1 MITYPELVDWTEL
14 VTNPSFLQ
22 SSREIISLYRQL
34 EAKDKKFKTFISKE
48 LAVDKKESDVLAD
61 VDAEETVNLSDLND
75 IFNDR
80 DDVDK
85 PTIQDDIPLIAME
98 EYEEKDIF
106 TMRKHILSCLHK
118 SILSSSMGKSGKA
131 KKIGFNRQLA
141 NFDTT
146 LGARDGYS
154 FSENNTVA
162 KSPSGPKY

>member
-1 MITYPELVDWTEL
+1 MITYPQLVDWTEL
-14 VTNPSFLQ
+14 VSNPSFLQ
-22 SSREIISLYRQL
+22 SSSEIISLYRQL

-118 SILSSSMGKSGKA
+118 SILSSSMGKSKE
-131 KKIGFNRQLA
+131 KKISFNRRLA

-154 FSENNTVA
+154 FLDNNTVA
-162 KSPSGPKY
+162 KCLSGPKY